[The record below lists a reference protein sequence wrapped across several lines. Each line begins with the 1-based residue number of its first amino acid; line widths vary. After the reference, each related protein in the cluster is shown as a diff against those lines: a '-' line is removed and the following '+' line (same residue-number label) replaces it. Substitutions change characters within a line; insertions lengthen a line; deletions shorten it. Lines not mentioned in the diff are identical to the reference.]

1 MLWIFHD
8 LMQVG
13 NTDALAFFLPGVVS
27 HIGKVLHV
35 SKTMISGAAGS
46 TQALDQAIRGLAE
59 FLSIVLK
66 DDHNVP
72 APSKSVD
79 DFPSHHSGKEKSLVS
94 FLDELRHLPSKIQ
107 GGGETVVKDSSDTLQ
122 KDIQVSDIK
131 AERSIDHDDMTG
143 ILRVNRTNDWI
154 ENSSLHINRL
164 LSATFPYVRFSYCL
178 RYIWISGYSHVCTK
192 AFMLYPTSVLQLCVH
207 PSEKVREGTLAAIEA
222 LLSNCSHTL
231 KDSRLLLL
239 VRRDPN

>member
-1 MLWIFHD
+1 MHWISHD

-66 DDHNVP
+66 DDHNLP
-72 APSKSVD
+72 PSSKSAD
-79 DFPSHHSGKEKSLVS
+79 DFPTHHSGKKSLVS

-107 GGGETVVKDSSDTLQ
+107 GGGETVVTDSSDTRQ
-122 KDIQVSDIK
+122 TDIPVSDIK
-131 AERSIDHDDMTG
+131 AEKSIDPDDMTG

-154 ENSSLHINRL
+154 ANSSLHINRL
-164 LSATFPYVRFSYCL
+164 LSATFPYVGFSYCL
-178 RYIWISGYSHVCTK
+178 HYIWISGYSLVCIK
-192 AFMLYPTSVLQLCVH
+192 DLMLYPTSVLQLCVH

-231 KDSRLLLL
+231 KDSKLLLL
-239 VRRDPN
+239 VRRNPN